1 LTDKLHRCIIKFD
14 DAKLF
19 DLSDSYTNKLIEYF
33 VPKLDVADLSAGL
46 YEAALNPLLIPAAME
61 NIAQSLGCYS
71 YHQLILDT
79 QTKQVTA
86 GWTGDVVPDSVQATY
101 ENHYIHLDERPL
113 QALEAGVGGVFVS
126 SELIS
131 APAID
136 RSEIYQDFLIPN
148 GVKHCMGGLSFSDEK
163 SQVLV
168 AFLGA
173 HDKDVFSHQE
183 RQLLTQLMP
192 HFSKSA
198 ALMFKA
204 QALEQLAKEKNFVLE
219 HLSSA
224 AFTLGSRFNI
234 ISMNKRAESLINLG
248 QYFGIARR
256 TLSPKGSTSA
266 AFLALLQ
273 RVTKTGIP
281 ESMALAAQNTSTI
294 IHATV
299 SRFPESVAGS
309 ASNGAKLLVLIS
321 QPNHFRVATLQ
332 QLMQLFKFSPAE
344 ARLARAVAQGQ
355 ELELFAIEQGVKM
368 TTIRSQMAAVFTKA
382 SVKRQTELAKLI
394 LSIPC
399 AR

>member
-1 LTDKLHRCIIKFD
+1 
-14 DAKLF
+14 
-19 DLSDSYTNKLIEYF
+19 

-61 NIAQSLGCYS
+61 NIAQSLGCYT

-86 GWTGDVVPDSVQATY
+86 GWTGDVVPDTVQAAY
-101 ENHYIHLDERPL
+101 ENHYIRLDERPL
-113 QALEAGVGGVFVS
+113 QALAAGVGGVFVS
-126 SELIS
+126 SDLVS

-136 RSEIYQDFLIPN
+136 RSEIYQDFLIPS

-173 HDKDVFSHQE
+173 HDRDVFSIEE
-183 RQLLTQLMP
+183 RQCLTQLMP

-198 ALMFKA
+198 SLMFKV
-204 QALEQLAKEKNFVLE
+204 QALDRLEKENGFVLE
-219 HLSSA
+219 NLSSA
-224 AFTLGSRFNI
+224 AFTLGSKFNVV
-234 ISMNKRAESLINLG
+234 SLNKRAEALIHEG
-248 QYFGIARR
+248 QYFGVVRQA
-256 TLSPKGSTSA
+256 LLPKGPTSA
-266 AFLALLQ
+266 AFLALLT
-273 RVTKTGIP
+273 RVSKTGTP
-281 ESMALAAQNTSTI
+281 ESMALASQNIGEI

-299 SRFPESVAGS
+299 SRFPDSAASAGS
-309 ASNGAKLLVLIS
+309 QGAKLLVLIS

-344 ARLARAVAQGQ
+344 ARLARAVAHGQ

-368 TTIRSQMAAVFTKA
+368 STIRSQMAAVFTKA
-382 SVKRQTELAKLI
+382 QVKRQTELAKLI

>member
-1 LTDKLHRCIIKFD
+1 
-14 DAKLF
+14 
-19 DLSDSYTNKLIEYF
+19 
-33 VPKLDVADLSAGL
+33 VPKLDVPELSAGL

-71 YHQLILDT
+71 YHQMVLDT

-86 GWTGDVVPDSVQATY
+86 GWTGDVVPDSVQAAY
-101 ENHYIHLDERPL
+101 ENHYIRLDERPL
-113 QALEAGVGGVFVS
+113 QAFAAGVGGVFVS
-126 SELIS
+126 SDLVS

-173 HDKDVFSHQE
+173 HDRAVFSQQE
-183 RQLLTQLMP
+183 RQLLAQLMP

-198 ALMFKA
+198 SLMFKV
-204 QALEQLAKEKNFVLE
+204 QALERLEKENGFVLE
-219 HLSSA
+219 NLSSA
-224 AFTLGSRFNI
+224 AFTLTAKLKVVSL
-234 ISMNKRAESLINLG
+234 NKRAEALIREG
-248 QYFGIARR
+248 QYFGVARQTLIA
-256 TLSPKGSTSA
+256 KGSTST
-266 AFLALLQ
+266 AFLALLH
-273 RVTKTGIP
+273 RVTKTGTP
-281 ESMALAAQNTSTI
+281 ESMVLARQNIGET

-299 SRFPESVAGS
+299 SRFPAG
-309 ASNGAKLLVLIS
+309 ASSSGSQDAKLLILIS

-332 QLMQLFKFSPAE
+332 QLIQLFKFSPAE
-344 ARLARAVAQGQ
+344 ARLARAVAHGQ

-368 TTIRSQMAAVFTKA
+368 TTIRSQMAAVYTKA
-382 SVKRQTELAKLI
+382 QVKRQTELAKLI